1 MWAGYFRRLISG
13 KIVPVGL
20 EKGQRFVGI
29 GLLSAFWPL
38 TVSLRTVMGL
48 WACLQMY
55 CIIMSI

>member
-1 MWAGYFRRLISG
+1 MWAGYFHRLISG
-13 KIVPVGL
+13 RIVPVGL

-29 GLLSAFWPL
+29 GLLPAFWPL
-38 TVSLRTVMGL
+38 MVSLRTVMGL